1 MSRKEIAGARFP
13 QFHGARI
20 RRNFVSISVLQRCPI
35 LDTGRRRGK
44 GKGREGRDIWD
55 GRIHTCTIV
64 VQNVQLFGRVLNV
77 RRHTSNANTRIA
89 HYTPAAP
96 IVLLP
101 PVRSSSL
108 LPLPSI
114 TTVSDPMIFAFLW
127 ITFTMAL
134 RVHELFL
141 ILHGPD
147 TAQKEKFISN
157 NNSKWI
163 CGNYR
168 GERTWNNFSFNV
180 KACNNF
186 RGNCSKIN

>member
-35 LDTGRRRGK
+35 LDTGKRRGK
-44 GKGREGRDIWD
+44 GRERYLRWTNTHVYHRCTKCAVIWP
-55 GRIHTCTIV
+55 CS
-64 VQNVQLFGRVLNV
+64 QC
-77 RRHTSNANTRIA
+77 A
-89 HYTPAAP
+89 PAYLKCKYSDSPLYSRGSYCSITACP
-96 IVLLP
+96 FFLSP
-101 PVRSSSL
+101 
-108 LPLPSI
+108 PLPSI